1 MPMAKDLL
9 TPTKLEK
16 MDKTAAVGRGLYVI
30 VRGKSKSYGFRGTLN
45 GKQLPMLYL
54 GSVKK
59 TSIAEAR
66 AETERCNKLIRRGVA
81 PRADKAKRKVH
92 QRGGAPA
99 TVNDMLD
106 RYFARRVEPRREHDT
121 DDKRDGRIGKARR
134 YLGQISK
141 AIGKVP
147 VTEVVTEMLTAA
159 IAGFEELSSSGNEL
173 RMHVRKAFDYA
184 VALGWR
190 KGCDPANPA
199 SKHIIDELL
208 PNEYRKREPR
218 ASLSYIGAPR
228 FVAAVKA
235 RKNNGL
241 GKKGRDL
248 VTTAPL
254 LFLVY
259 TGVRTNEVR
268 QARWGEINWGDM
280 LWEVPSD
287 HRKLGH
293 AKDKIRAVP
302 ISRPML
308 KVLEGQKKTYGGKPE
323 ADDLIFPGGARN
335 GGIGRGVINSFIKNT
350 LKWDVKITVHGF
362 RATLNAWAKAQRPH
376 PYRDIFIKAQFDHLG
391 KKSEDDDRW
400 LRPSMADKHYS
411 HSDVDPTIEGV
422 GARRE
427 MIERYNTY
435 LDSCKL
441 EEGLP
446 Q

>member
-9 TPTKLEK
+9 TPNKLEK
-16 MDKTAAVGRGLYVI
+16 MDRTTAVGGGLYVI

-45 GKQLPMLYL
+45 GEQLPMLYL
-54 GSVKK
+54 GSVKRM
-59 TSIAEAR
+59 SIAEAR
-66 AETERCNKLIRRGVA
+66 AETERCNALSREGTD
-81 PRADKAKRKVH
+81 PRAEKAKRKI
-92 QRGGAPA
+92 QERAGPPP

-106 RYFARRVEPRREHDT
+106 RYFEKRIERRRLHDT
-121 DDKRDGRIGKARR
+121 DDKRDERIGRARR
-134 YLGQISK
+134 YLGQISA

-147 VTEVVTEMLTAA
+147 VKEVETEMLTTT
-159 IAGFEELSSSGNEL
+159 IPNFEELSSSGNEL
-173 RMHVRKAFDYA
+173 RMHVRKAFDHV

-199 SKHIIDELL
+199 SKHIMDEVL

-218 ASLSYIGAPR
+218 ASLSYTDAPR

-235 RKNNGL
+235 RKNEGL

-268 QARWGEINWGDM
+268 QARWGEIDWDNM
-280 LWEVPSD
+280 LWNVPRD

-293 AKDKIRAVP
+293 TKNEIRAVP
-302 ISRPML
+302 ISAPML
-308 KVLEGQKKTYGGKPE
+308 EVLKGQKKIYGGKPE
-323 ADDLIFPGGARN
+323 ADDLIFLGGARN
-335 GGIGRGVINSFIKNT
+335 GGVGRGVINSFIKNT
-350 LKWDVKITVHGF
+350 LKWDVQITVHGF
-362 RATLNAWAKAQRPH
+362 RATLNAWAKAQRPPYH
-376 PYRDIFIKAQFDHLG
+376 PQFINAQFDHLG

-411 HSDVDPTIEGV
+411 HSDVDPTIEGE

-427 MIERYNTY
+427 MIERYSEY
-435 LDSCKL
+435 LDSYKS
-441 EEGLP
+441 EDP
-446 Q
+446 IDA